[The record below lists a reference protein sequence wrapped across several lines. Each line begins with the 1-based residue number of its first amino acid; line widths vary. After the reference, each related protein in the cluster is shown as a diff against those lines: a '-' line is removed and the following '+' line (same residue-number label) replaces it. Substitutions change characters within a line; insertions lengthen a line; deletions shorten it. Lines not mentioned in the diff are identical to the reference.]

1 MNNSNFYLTEFN
13 VTINGSDDSVIDFD
27 MSLYIYVWVTFT
39 NVAIFLA
46 GIFGNIMV
54 ILVVLK
60 VKQMKTHMNY
70 LLLNLS
76 FADLLVLIICQPS
89 ALLEFYAKDR
99 WYMGLVMCEYIYNI
113 YHNFFLVVC
122 CTFSLS
128 FLFRLNFLVDFLLY
142 RFNNNYNHCTTR
154 ISLLV
159 D

>member
-1 MNNSNFYLTEFN
+1 MNNSNLYLTDFN

-113 YHNFFLVVC
+113 CYNFFSVVC
-122 CTFSLS
+122 SIF
-128 FLFRLNFLVDFLLY
+128 FLFLFSLNFLVDFLFY
-142 RFNNNYNHCTTR
+142 GFSNNYNHCSTR